1 MDDDLAT
8 EDIRVAGDEVLSK
21 IREIIREGNVRRVSI
36 KNADGETLLEVPL
49 TIGVVGALLL
59 PTAAAIGAVA
69 ALVTDCTITVERTDH
84 AGSET
89 DPEAHEATEADGG

>member
-8 EDIRVAGDEVLSK
+8 EDIRVTGDEVLSK
-21 IREIIREGNVRRVSI
+21 IRDLIREGNVRRVSI

-69 ALVTDCTITVERTDH
+69 ALVTDCTITVERTDD